1 MKLERKTVKKMIEK
15 SNQTKSAN
23 VKNFNGLRNQS
34 RANNLVEKEKY
45 QTEIKNL
52 RLFVSSFNEYVSEI
66 VKAYPSDRTRKA
78 VAVSDALKDIL
89 SREETAT
96 YTAKE
101 QVLEAFK
108 IIESV
113 VPKKDSKQTLYG
125 EGENGFSMDEVLNP
139 KGELDLMSLCKELG
153 VTD

>member
-1 MKLERKTVKKMIEK
+1 MIEK

-113 VPKKDSKQTLYG
+113 VPKKDSKQSLYG

>member
-113 VPKKDSKQTLYG
+113 VPKKDSKQSLYG

>member
-113 VPKKDSKQTLYG
+113 VPKKDSKQSLYG

-139 KGELDLMSLCKELG
+139 KGELDLMSRCKELG